1 MNKLI
6 VLGYGW
12 ALGNSLVVLI
22 TFVSAYFNENKII
35 ININRFGE
43 AHLELVVLIVMNIV
57 SAIGFIIIY
66 LGTFKKPKCR
76 QMLKEG
82 CNHIGLCEEEEKNLS
97 NLLLLEL

>member
-22 TFVSAYFNENKII
+22 TFLSAYFNGNKITV
-35 ININRFGE
+35 NINMFGE
-43 AHLELVVLIVMNIV
+43 AHIELVFLIVMNIV

-66 LGTFKKPKCR
+66 LGSIKKPKCR
-76 QMLKEG
+76 QSKKEG
-82 CNHIGLCEEEEKNLS
+82 
-97 NLLLLEL
+97 